1 MDSGESSAPD
11 YGWPHLR
18 SVARRARSVGRDASM
33 DRSGH
38 REVPD
43 EFVTVRFAEGSDEI
57 GSVAGVLTDFD
68 ALVRVAVATS
78 DLESRETPEPLQVFG
93 SLRVRKHQTMVK
105 RLSKSSPLEM
115 LVAIESISSAGVLL
129 GTPVALIVLVK
140 EFERWRRDHS
150 STNVEVARN
159 RFLSTLYERSTKALS
174 EKPDRE
180 IMQIV
185 ESADRALNVIEEVT
199 FKGDEVLKELLGD
212 DPAPSGK

>member
-1 MDSGESSAPD
+1 
-11 YGWPHLR
+11 
-18 SVARRARSVGRDASM
+18 
-33 DRSGH
+33 
-38 REVPD
+38 
-43 EFVTVRFAEGSDEI
+43 
-57 GSVAGVLTDFD
+57 
-68 ALVRVAVATS
+68 
-78 DLESRETPEPLQVFG
+78 
-93 SLRVRKHQTMVK
+93 MVK
-105 RLSKSSPLEM
+105 RLSKNSPLEM

-212 DPAPSGK
+212 DPAPTGK